1 MSELGKCCPDM
12 ERALDTGARTGHP
25 GLEMSAKDG
34 GMNGQQEISI
44 EGCDGCLWEV
54 ALRFCPFCGA
64 ALEVGQPPQP
74 PQSIT
79 KSK

>member
-34 GMNGQQEISI
+34 GTNGQQEISI
-44 EGCDGCLWEV
+44 DGCCGGCLWEV
-54 ALRFCPFCGA
+54 ALRFCPFCGV
-64 ALEVGQPPQP
+64 ALEGEV
-74 PQSIT
+74 
-79 KSK
+79 KE

>member
-12 ERALDTGARTGHP
+12 EKAVDTGARVGHP

-34 GMNGQQEISI
+34 GTKGQQEISI

-54 ALRFCPFCGA
+54 ALRFCPFCGV
-64 ALEVGQPPQP
+64 ALEGEVEE
-74 PQSIT
+74 
-79 KSK
+79 